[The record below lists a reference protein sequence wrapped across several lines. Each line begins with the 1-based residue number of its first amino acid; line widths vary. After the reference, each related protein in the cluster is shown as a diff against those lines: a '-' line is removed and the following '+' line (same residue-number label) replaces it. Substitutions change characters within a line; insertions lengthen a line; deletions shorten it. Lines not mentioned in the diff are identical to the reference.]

1 MILLGKRSTQSQQR
15 LLNCFKMQ
23 ANVARYRSNSIVY
36 RTHDEQSFLTGYHG
50 LKVYAVDV
58 AESGEF

>member
-1 MILLGKRSTQSQQR
+1 
-15 LLNCFKMQ
+15 MQ